1 MFKRFFW
8 QIALLFLP
16 LVTLAKLPDL
26 MLLQEYKNQD
36 ISGWVMSEKLDGVRA
51 YWDGKQL
58 ISRQGNPFTPPDY
71 FLKKVSLKT
80 FLVQFVPQNPKAG
93 IS

>member
-36 ISGWVMSEKLDGVRA
+36 ISG
-51 YWDGKQL
+51 
-58 ISRQGNPFTPPDY
+58 
-71 FLKKVSLKT
+71 
-80 FLVQFVPQNPKAG
+80 
-93 IS
+93 